1 VRWSFVIGTFGG
13 TQIRIHATFLLL
25 VGWYAW
31 AAARTGGTSAGISA
45 TIFLLS
51 LFLCILLHEFGHI
64 GMARRFGVRTPE
76 VILSPIGGLARLER
90 MPDEPRQELLIAL
103 AGPAVTALIAM
114 VLWLVLALMG
124 TSHDPGMLGQARM
137 PLLPGLLYV
146 NVSLLIFNLIPA
158 FPMDGGR
165 VLRAILA
172 KRKGML
178 VGTRIAARVGQ
189 GFAIALGL
197 LALAESLPLLLL
209 IAGFIFLGAQAE
221 AAAVES
227 RVAGRGLRATQMMVT
242 DFRILRVHATLREA
256 ADALLAGEQ
265 RDFPVVDNLGRLEG
279 MLTRDHLI
287 QGLTRHGPDTPVSSA
302 MAPVPTP
309 VSADLAFD
317 AALTL
322 LRQSGLS
329 ALPVVGPDGALVGL
343 LTLDNIADLV
353 LVRRASGS
361 T

>member
-1 VRWSFVIGTFGG
+1 VRWSFTIGTIGG
-13 TQIRIHATFLLL
+13 TQVRIHATFLVL

-31 AAARTGGTSAGISA
+31 SAARSGGTPAGVSA

-51 LFLCILLHEFGHI
+51 IFLCILLHVFGHI
-64 GMARRFGVRTPE
+64 VMARRFGVRTPE

-103 AGPAVTALIAM
+103 AGPAVTAAIALI
-114 VLWLVLALMG
+114 LWLVLALAD
-124 TSHDPGMLGQARM
+124 TRLDPAILGQARM

-172 KRKGML
+172 KRKGM
-178 VGTRIAARVGQ
+178 VAGTRIAARVGQ

-197 LALAESLPLLLL
+197 LALSESMPMLLL

-227 RVAGRGLRATQMMVT
+227 RAAGRGIRASQMMVT
-242 DFRILRVHATLREA
+242 NFRVLMVHATLREA

-279 MLTRDHLI
+279 MLTRDLLI
-287 QGLTRHGPDTPVSSA
+287 QGLSRLGAEATVGQA
-302 MAPVPTP
+302 KAPIPATVA
-309 VSADLAFD
+309 ADLPFE
-317 AALTL
+317 AALSL

-329 ALPVVGPDGALVGL
+329 ALPVVGPEGTLVGL
-343 LTLDNIADLV
+343 LTLENISDLI
-353 LVRRASGS
+353 LVRRATGPS
-361 T
+361 

>member
-1 VRWSFVIGTFGG
+1 
-13 TQIRIHATFLLL
+13 
-25 VGWYAW
+25 
-31 AAARTGGTSAGISA
+31 
-45 TIFLLS
+45 
-51 LFLCILLHEFGHI
+51 
-64 GMARRFGVRTPE
+64 
-76 VILSPIGGLARLER
+76 
-90 MPDEPRQELLIAL
+90 
-103 AGPAVTALIAM
+103 VTALIAL
-114 VLWLVLALMG
+114 VLWVVLALMG
-124 TSHDPGMLGQARM
+124 TRHDPGMLGQARM

-146 NVSLLIFNLIPA
+146 NMYLLVFNLIPA

-178 VGTRIAARVGQ
+178 VGTRIAARIGQ
-189 GFAIALGL
+189 GFAILLGL
-197 LALAESLPLLLL
+197 LGLYGSPILVL

-227 RVAGRGLRATQMMVT
+227 RVAGRGLRAAQMMVT

-256 ADALLAGEQ
+256 ADALVAGEQ

-287 QGLTRHGPDTPVSSA
+287 QGLTRHGPDSPVSSA
-302 MAPVPTP
+302 MAAIP
-309 VSADLAFD
+309 SAVDAELPFD

-361 T
+361 A